1 MTTHTLQFNPRGRSR
16 RTARSYRNLLLFS
29 GPAIIVYAGFLV
41 IPLIASVVLSFFDS
55 DQPGGSVFVGWEN
68 YVYLF
73 TNEST
78 SARFWNALLNNLEF
92 FAVHLIVELPIG
104 LLMAALLTS
113 SALRRSR
120 GVYRTLLFIPATL
133 SVVIVGFVWRLI
145 INPLWGLVEFPLLG
159 DSRTALPTIALM
171 SVWEYVGIPMIF
183 LFTALIA
190 IPEDI
195 LEAAKLDGSSAWS
208 TFWRV
213 KFPLIAPQF
222 GLIVILTYIWTFNG
236 FDIVY
241 ALNGSAPGPDYS
253 TDILGTLF
261 YRTFFGSSG
270 QVANVDLGATVAS
283 VVFAL
288 ILGVTA
294 IYFLVVQRR
303 LKSYEL

>member
-1 MTTHTLQFNPRGRSR
+1 MKS
-16 RTARSYRNLLLFS
+16 TARSYRNLILFS
-29 GPAIIVYAGFLV
+29 APAFVIYAGFLV
-41 IPLIASVVLSFFDS
+41 IPLIASVVLSFMDS
-55 DQPGGSVFVGWEN
+55 DTGPTSVFVGFDN

-73 TNEST
+73 TNPTT
-78 SARFWNALLNNLEF
+78 SERFWNALVNNFEF
-92 FAVHLIVELPIG
+92 FAVHLVVELPIG

-113 SALRRSR
+113 STLRRSR

-145 INPLWGLVEFPLLG
+145 INPLWGIVQFPLLG
-159 DSRTALPTIALM
+159 DENTALPTIALM

-183 LFTALIA
+183 LYTALIA
-190 IPEDI
+190 IPDDV
-195 LEAAKLDGSSAWS
+195 LEAAKLDGANAWT
-208 TFWRV
+208 TFWKV

-222 GLIVILTYIWTFNG
+222 GLIAILTYIWTFNG

-241 ALNGSAPGPDYS
+241 ALNGSAPGPDYA

-270 QVANVDLGATVAS
+270 QVANPDLGATVAS
-283 VVFAL
+283 VVFFL
-288 ILGVTA
+288 ILIITA
-294 IYFLVVQRR
+294 VYFAVVQRR